1 MSILVKEDYVN
12 PETALWAKNVSTGVH
27 SQYSFSNS
35 VGAGILMTTTP
46 QIVLTYPGG
55 VIPIPAN
62 EELVATVTYTVR
74 VNNTTGTADN
84 YLIDPILAGS
94 SIRSGANTT
103 YDYTT
108 TGNGHWA
115 TITGI
120 ATVLLPV
127 NSLPS
132 GTLFNLL
139 MKAVT
144 GAGSLRVYSATAT
157 ITLSYTAP

>member
-12 PETALWAKNVSTGVH
+12 PDVALWAKNVITGVH

-35 VGAGILMTTTP
+35 VGGGILMTTTP
-46 QIVLTYPGG
+46 QILLTYPG
-55 VIPIPAN
+55 IIYIPAN
-62 EELVATVTYTVR
+62 EELVATVVYTVR
-74 VNNTTGTADN
+74 VNNTTATADS
-84 YLIDPILAGS
+84 YLVDPVLGVG
-94 SIRSGANTT
+94 SIRSGPNTT

-127 NSLPS
+127 NSSLA
-132 GTLFNLL
+132 GVMFQLQ
-139 MKAVT
+139 MKAINGV
-144 GAGSLRVYSATAT
+144 GSLRVYSATAT